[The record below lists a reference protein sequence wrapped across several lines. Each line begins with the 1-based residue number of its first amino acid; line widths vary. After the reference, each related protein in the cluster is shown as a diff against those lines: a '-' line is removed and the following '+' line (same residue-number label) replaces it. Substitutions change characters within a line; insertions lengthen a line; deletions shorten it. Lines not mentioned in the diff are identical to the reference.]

1 MLVLVA
7 LVSEGVIVH
16 YNIVRALLLTVSVQ
30 AILGASIL
38 GVVVISWAASAAA
51 RQAEIE

>member
-7 LVSEGVIVH
+7 LVSEGMIVH
-16 YNIVRALLLTVSVQ
+16 YNIVRALLTVSVQ

-38 GVVVISWAASAAA
+38 GVVVISWAASAAV